1 MKASLERRLAELE
14 TSKQKH
20 LIVRHIFLMPL
31 GRDDDAI
38 TGFQHKDCIIRR
50 EAGETLVS
58 LEART
63 AEAIGNDGIYLIRA
77 LLD

>member
-1 MKASLERRLAELE
+1 MKASLERRLAALE
-14 TSKQKH
+14 PTKQEQ
-20 LIVRHIFLMPL
+20 IVRHIFLMPL

-50 EAGETLVS
+50 EAGETLAS

-63 AEAIGNDGIYLIRA
+63 TEAIGNDGISLIGA